1 MLFNFKSPPTIKTL
15 LICIAIGISSLTTTQ
30 AFAKGNYHVEVVIFK
45 HSGSQPSDQSAPI
58 SRIPSYANTWKM
70 KNRYLSTSAKKI
82 ANSPDYQLIS
92 HQSWGQ
98 KSASYGSSAAKT
110 LTQKGLNGF
119 IKIYAKQLLLTE
131 ITLNYQGHLIKE
143 KRRLKLN
150 DVHYFDNAGFGVLMR
165 VSRSEG

>member
-1 MLFNFKSPPTIKTL
+1 MN
-15 LICIAIGISSLTTTQ
+15 
-30 AFAKGNYHVEVVIFK
+30 
-45 HSGSQPSDQSAPI
+45 
-58 SRIPSYANTWKM
+58 
-70 KNRYLSTSAKKI
+70 NRYLANSAKKI

-110 LTQKGLNGF
+110 FTQTGLNGF

-131 ITLNYQGHLIKE
+131 ITLNFQGHLLKE

-165 VSRSEG
+165 VSREED